1 MENWSE
7 NWQNMGSGSYVI
19 VDNKLLVMRY
29 MKLILE
35 NIYRT
40 DELRRKKG
48 NRKRKIEERYGTY

>member
-1 MENWSE
+1 
-7 NWQNMGSGSYVI
+7 MGSCSYVV

-29 MKLILE
+29 MKLILK

>member
-7 NWQNMGSGSYVI
+7 NWQNMGSCSYVI